1 MKQCARVWWILA
13 PHQKLSCRG
22 SVLANETRAAL
33 DSNWGDVVEEGYIE
47 VEGLGGWERV
57 VHEGGGKLGSKPI
70 PRRWGSVLADKTWGV
85 LDLG

>member
-13 PHQKLSCRG
+13 PHQKPSRRG

-33 DSNWGDVVEEGYIE
+33 DSNWGDVVEEGYVE

-57 VHEGGGKLGSKPI
+57 AHEGGGAGP
-70 PRRWGSVLADKTWGV
+70 KTKIRAARTQFQFR
-85 LDLG
+85 